1 MQYKTVLLK
10 NILVFSLLIALFSCR
25 PYHAQV
31 ETKSPDGTLKISVWE
46 EGGKAFYKVSAD
58 GKSIINPSTIGFD
71 FRGMPF
77 LDDSLKISNVSKN
90 SHDETWKP
98 VCGFSSEIRN
108 NYNES
113 FITFTESGGMKR
125 SFTLIARAYNDGVAF
140 RYQFPK
146 YNQVDSLLILVEN
159 THFSF
164 PANDTAW
171 WIPSNEF
178 AYESLYRKT
187 PLRQIPDANT
197 PFTIAT
203 QSGFYVS
210 LHEAALYDYS
220 EMTLKRTPEDSLSFV
235 SSLWAEPDG
244 VCASVKLPFATPW
257 RSIMI
262 ARKVGGLIESHLIQN
277 LNEPCTLKDVSW
289 IKPMKFVGIWW
300 GMHTGRYTWFA
311 GPKHGATT
319 ARAKLY
325 IDFAK
330 KHHLGGVLA
339 EGWNKGWETWAPGL
353 VPKQDFCTAYPDFDL
368 KAVVDYAKAN
378 QIEFISH
385 HETGGNIPEYE
396 KQIDSAFALC
406 HKLGIHYLKTGYAG
420 TTIPKGYH
428 HHGQY
433 MVRHFQRVVELAAKY
448 HIMLDVHESIKPTGI
463 DRTFPNLMSQEA
475 GRGNEWNATYKASP
489 ASHAA
494 TLPFG
499 RFLAGPFDYTPGIFH
514 IIHTPDMNKRLYC
527 TLANQLA
534 MYVVFYSPMMMV
546 SDMIENYENKP
557 AFRFIEEVPCVWD
570 ETHVVD
576 AVIGDYVS
584 IARRSGDKWFV
595 GSLCNENNYLIKI
608 PLSFLDKG
616 KQYVATI
623 YGDSITTDWEKNPEA
638 VEIGT
643 YQITS
648 TDTIYAALSKA
659 GGHCINIRH
668 NVANESSTYPS
679 IKTYNQSSTAKMNV
693 FKKLKTYGDNHISH
707 LAVKKPVKLLTMFSN
722 TYPASGNNAL
732 TEGIRGMLNYSMGN
746 WQGYEGTDMDATID
760 LLQLTSIHRIT
771 AGFLSDPSS
780 WIFLPKQIEFYVSLD
795 GKNFTLLDKQT
806 HTPEKPSDMNTIAI
820 KDFTYAF
827 TAMKVRYVRVK
838 ANAIMNCPEWH
849 SGKGNKAWLFS
860 DEIIVE

>member
-1 MQYKTVLLK
+1 
-10 NILVFSLLIALFSCR
+10 
-25 PYHAQV
+25 
-31 ETKSPDGTLKISVWE
+31 
-46 EGGKAFYKVSAD
+46 
-58 GKSIINPSTIGFD
+58 
-71 FRGMPF
+71 
-77 LDDSLKISNVSKN
+77 
-90 SHDETWKP
+90 
-98 VCGFSSEIRN
+98 
-108 NYNES
+108 
-113 FITFTESGGMKR
+113 
-125 SFTLIARAYNDGVAF
+125 
-140 RYQFPK
+140 
-146 YNQVDSLLILVEN
+146 
-159 THFSF
+159 
-164 PANDTAW
+164 
-171 WIPSNEF
+171 
-178 AYESLYRKT
+178 
-187 PLRQIPDANT
+187 
-197 PFTIAT
+197 
-203 QSGFYVS
+203 
-210 LHEAALYDYS
+210 
-220 EMTLKRTPEDSLSFV
+220 
-235 SSLWAEPDG
+235 
-244 VCASVKLPFATPW
+244 
-257 RSIMI
+257 MI
-262 ARKVGGLIESHLIQN
+262 ARNPGGLIESHLIQN
-277 LNEPCTLKDVSW
+277 LNEPCVLKDVSW
-289 IKPMKFVGIWW
+289 IKPMKFIGIWW

-319 ARAKLY
+319 ARAKQY

-339 EGWNKGWETWAPGL
+339 EGWNKGWETWAAGL
-353 VPKQDFCTAYPDFDL
+353 VHKQDFSTAYPDFDL

-396 KQIDSAFALC
+396 KQMDSAFALC

-420 TTIPKGYH
+420 TIIPKGYH

-448 HIMLDVHESIKPTGI
+448 QIMLDVHESIKPTGI

-489 ASHAA
+489 ANHAA

-514 IIHTPDMNKRLYC
+514 IIHTPEMNKRLYC
-527 TLANQLA
+527 TLTNQLA

-595 GSLCNENNYLIKI
+595 GSLCDENNYLIKI
-608 PLSFLDKG
+608 PLSFLDIG
-616 KQYVATI
+616 KPYLATI
-623 YGDSITTDWEKNPEA
+623 YCDSITTDWEKNPEA
-638 VEIGT
+638 VEIET

-659 GGHCINIRH
+659 GGHCISIRPKY
-668 NVANESSTYPS
+668 ANESSVYPT
-679 IKTYNQSSTAKMNV
+679 IKTYNLSSTAKMNV

-707 LAVKKPVKLLTMFSN
+707 LAVRKPVKLLTMYSN

-732 TEGIRGMLNYSMGN
+732 TDGIRGMLNYSMGN
-746 WQGYEGTDMDATID
+746 WQGYEGADMDATID
-760 LLQLTSIHRIT
+760 LQQTTSIHKIT
-771 AGFLSDPSS
+771 AGFLSDPGS
-780 WIFLPKQIEFYVSLD
+780 WIFLPKQVEFYVSTD
-795 GKNFTLLDKQT
+795 GKKFTFLDKQT
-806 HTPEKPSDMNTIAI
+806 LPTAKPSDLNTIAI
-820 KDFTYAF
+820 KDVAYAF
-827 TAMKVRYVRVK
+827 NPMKVRYIRVK
-838 ANAIMNCPEWH
+838 VTAIINCPEWH